1 MNKVI
6 SLAKVEGKLALRSV
20 DGVLFGMGMPLG
32 VLLLTTMI
40 AGNQQAG
47 DASYTFLDSSFSSL
61 LVVGI
66 CATAFMGIPLTICD
80 YRDKKILK
88 HFFVTPASPG
98 HLIATQVVIAM
109 VTAILSAGLIVFVS
123 TIFLGY
129 RMQGSWGLLIAS
141 YFLVMIAMYS
151 LGLLIASLCK
161 NMKIANVVCSLV
173 YFPMLFLSG
182 AVIPFEL
189 FPSGMQKAANVLPLT
204 QGVQLLKSV
213 SLNQPVGNPQFVL
226 ILLLAI
232 TITGFGL
239 AVKFF
244 RWE

>member
-1 MNKVI
+1 MTKVI
-6 SLAKVEGKLALRSV
+6 RLAKIEGRLAIRSI
-20 DGVLFGMGMPLG
+20 DGILFGIAMLLG

-40 AGNQQAG
+40 AGNNQAG
-47 DASYTFLDSSFSSL
+47 NASYTFLDSSFSAL

-88 HFFVTPASPG
+88 HFFVTPASPV
-98 HLIATQVVIAM
+98 HLIAAQMVVA
-109 VTAILSAGLIVFVS
+109 AITSIISAVLIIFVSIVF
-123 TIFLGY
+123 LDY
-129 RMQGSWGLLIAS
+129 HMQGNWGILIAS
-141 YFLVMIAMYS
+141 YFLVMSAMYS

-161 NMKIANVVCSLV
+161 NIKIANLVCSAV

-189 FPSGMQKAANVLPLT
+189 FPDGIQKVATFLPLT
-204 QGVQLLKSV
+204 QGIKLLKSV
-213 SLNQPVGNPQFVL
+213 SLGQSVGNPQFIV
-226 ILLLAI
+226 ILLLCI
-232 TITGFGL
+232 TILGFGL
-239 AVKFF
+239 AAKFF

>member
-1 MNKVI
+1 MTKVI
-6 SLAKVEGKLALRSV
+6 RLAKIEGRLAIRSI
-20 DGVLFGMGMPLG
+20 DGILFGIAMPLG

-40 AGNQQAG
+40 AGNNQAG
-47 DASYTFLDSSFSSL
+47 NASYTFLDSSFSAL

-88 HFFVTPASPG
+88 HFFVTPASPV
-98 HLIATQVVIAM
+98 HLIAAQMVVA
-109 VTAILSAGLIVFVS
+109 AITSIISAVLIIFVSIVF
-123 TIFLGY
+123 LDY
-129 RMQGSWGLLIAS
+129 HMQGNWGILIAS
-141 YFLVMIAMYS
+141 YFLVMSAMYS

-161 NMKIANVVCSLV
+161 NIKIANLVCSAV

-189 FPSGMQKAANVLPLT
+189 FPDGIQKVATFLPLT
-204 QGVQLLKSV
+204 QGIKLLKSV
-213 SLNQPVGNPQFVL
+213 SLGQSVGNPQFIV
-226 ILLLAI
+226 ILLLCI
-232 TITGFGL
+232 TILGFGL
-239 AVKFF
+239 AAKFF